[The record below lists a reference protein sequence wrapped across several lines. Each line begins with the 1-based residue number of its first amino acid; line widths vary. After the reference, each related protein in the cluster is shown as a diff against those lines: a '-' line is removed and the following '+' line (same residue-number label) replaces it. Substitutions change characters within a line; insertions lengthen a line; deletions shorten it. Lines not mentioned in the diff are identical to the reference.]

1 MKKRIIALLLCL
13 ATALTVL
20 VGCAGSI
27 DADSEYKGQQIT
39 MYLTDNIYDLD
50 PANAYNNEVT
60 RSIVNLLFDTLFTVD
75 EKGKVKESLAKSY
88 KTETD
93 EDGNVFMYIE
103 IKEDARWSDNQPV
116 TADDVVYA
124 WKRILNPNNSYDCAS
139 LLFDIKNARAYNEA
153 EVSKDDIGLI
163 ADNKLL
169 TIQFE
174 KKIDFNQFLLNLT
187 SLALA
192 PLREDIASKN
202 ADWAKKPGIM
212 TSSGP
217 FKLSKLGFYKNDS
230 VEYEDISYSIPDT
243 DENNKVKVDK
253 NGNPIYISAT
263 VSKNFVEQKLH
274 SFILERNLYYYRNAE
289 EAEKLDKSVT
299 PYRIIVDCSLTD
311 EELLEA
317 YKSGIITYVGDIPMS
332 IRNDVKDEATTYDSL
347 STNTI
352 YLNQNANVKKLVGY
366 EDEEKT
372 KPIYEDVKL
381 FADKTVRQ
389 ALSLA
394 IDRNTIAKDVVFAE
408 VATGLVP
415 TGVYDTNSAKK
426 LFRDECTAKYA
437 NLATDTKKAA
447 ELLANA
453 DIVPT
458 DYYFT
463 LTVSAYD
470 EVHMYVAQAAVAAWK
485 ALGFNVELN
494 IRGTVANNDY
504 HRDVASVPGDLCDDL
519 WAEDLRAGRFDAI
532 VLDLVAPSTDPFSV
546 LAPFAKQFSGQKMDM
561 SNSEDYKLSA
571 HVTGYD
577 SKEYND
583 VIETIYNNKD
593 IASRASYLHDAE
605 KILMEDMPVIPIIFN
620 KAAYLA
626 NEDILDFNSN
636 KSGEYYYPVTFDKV
650 SIKKYEDYELAVA
663 KYICGE
669 IEIKDENGVAVK
681 TTRFDQWKQRPDSYF
696 GANFSG
702 LTVEQFLYTNSNYFY
717 LFKGKRVDWT
727 ERVKGDDGKYVVAT
741 DENGNQMAESD
752 TNGEIETNKNGK
764 PKYIYAETEL
774 TSFAPGYE
782 WMPKNPKLDE
792 TEAENETETEAET
805 ETEDAVETEKSIE
818 TES

>member
-13 ATALTVL
+13 ATAVTVF
-20 VGCAGSI
+20 VGCSGKI
-27 DADSEYKGQQIT
+27 EADSEYKGQQIT

-75 EKGKVKESLAKSY
+75 EKGKVKESLAESY

-93 EDGNVFMYIE
+93 DEGNVFMYIQ

-116 TADDVVYA
+116 TADDVVFA
-124 WKRILNPNNSYDCAS
+124 WKRILNPNNAYECAS

-163 ADNKLL
+163 ADGKLL
-169 TIQFE
+169 TIEFE
-174 KKIDFNQFLLNLT
+174 QKIDFNQFLLNLT

-217 FKLSKLGFYKNDS
+217 FKLAKIGFYKNGEL
-230 VEYEDISYSIPDT
+230 EYEDLYYSQPKV
-243 DENNKVKVDK
+243 DENNKVMNDK
-253 NGNPIYISAT
+253 NGNPIYIDAT
-263 VSKNFVEQKLH
+263 VPKNFEAQSVN

-289 EAEKLDKSVT
+289 EGEKLDKSVT
-299 PYRIIVDCSLTD
+299 PYRIIVDCGMTD
-311 EELLEA
+311 AEILEA
-317 YKSGIITYVGDIPMS
+317 YKAGIITYVGDIPMS
-332 IRNDVKDEATTYDSL
+332 IRNDVKDEAKKYDSL
-347 STNTI
+347 STNSI
-352 YLNQNANVKKLVGY
+352 YLNQNAEVKKLVGY

-372 KPIYEDVKL
+372 QPIYETVKL
-381 FADKTVRQ
+381 FANTAVRQ

-394 IDRNTIAKDVVFAE
+394 IDREAIATDVVFAE
-408 VATGLVP
+408 AATGLVP
-415 TGVYDTNSAKK
+415 TGVYDTNSVKK
-426 LFRDECTAKYA
+426 LFRDASSTKYDY
-437 NLATDTKKAA
+437 LTKNEDKAVQILSA
-447 ELLANA
+447 QG
-453 DIVPT
+453 IVPS

-470 EVHMYVAQAAVAAWK
+470 EVHAYIANAVVKSWK
-485 ALGFNVELN
+485 KLGFNVELN
-494 IRGTVANNDY
+494 VRGTIANNDF
-504 HRDVASVPGDLCDDL
+504 HKDVSGIPGDLCDDL
-519 WAEDLRAGRFDAI
+519 WAEDLRRGTFEAI
-532 VLDLVAPSTDPFSV
+532 ILDVVAPSTDPFSV

-561 SNSEDYKLSA
+561 SNAEDYKLTA

-577 SKEYND
+577 SEEYNNT
-583 VIETIYNNKD
+583 IEAIYNNKD
-593 IASRASYLHDAE
+593 IASRSANLHKAE
-605 KILMEDMPVIPIIFN
+605 GILMEDMPVIPIVFN
-620 KAAYLA
+620 KAAYLI
-626 NEDILDFNSN
+626 NEDVLDLNS
-636 KSGEYYYPVTFDKV
+636 KTGEYYYPVTFDKM

-669 IEIKDENGVAVK
+669 ITIKDENGSEIK

-696 GANFSG
+696 GSNFAG
-702 LTVEQFLYTNSNYFY
+702 LTVQEFLYTNSNYFY

-727 ERVKGDDGKYVVAT
+727 EKVKDSKGKLVIAT
-741 DENGNQMAESD
+741 DAEGNQLAETD
-752 TNGEIETNKNGK
+752 TNGEIETNKKGQ
-764 PKYIYAETEL
+764 PKYIYVETEL

-782 WMPKNPKLDE
+782 WMPINPKLE
-792 TEAENETETEAET
+792 EEETEAET
-805 ETEDAVETEKSIE
+805 EAATEAEAETEAESE
-818 TES
+818 TESETVTQ